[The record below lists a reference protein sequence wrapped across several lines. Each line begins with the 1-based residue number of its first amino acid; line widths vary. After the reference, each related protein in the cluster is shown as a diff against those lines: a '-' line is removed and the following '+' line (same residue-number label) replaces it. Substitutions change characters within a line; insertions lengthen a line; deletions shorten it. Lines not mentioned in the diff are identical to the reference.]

1 LEVSVKGA
9 GMVVLLVATLVLRA
23 SVGVCGNVV
32 PIQALAPPRATAR
45 TPWEGLA
52 IVVNRRNPITNL
64 SFTQLRRVF
73 LGEKHVWP
81 NGRRVVL
88 AGMRRGSPERQT
100 ILRVIYKMDDAT
112 LDKYFLYQVF
122 KGETST
128 SPTTLQTPADV
139 KKFVVSTPGA
149 MGYLR
154 ASDVDDSVKVVRVNG
169 LLPEEDGYPLRV
181 RARQRK

>member
-9 GMVVLLVATLVLRA
+9 GMVVLLVALVLPA
-23 SVGVCGNVV
+23 SQGVCGNIVSV
-32 PIQALAPPRATAR
+32 QAFATSGAAARA
-45 TPWEGLA
+45 PWEGLA
-52 IVVNRRNPITNL
+52 IVVNRKNPTTNL
-64 SFTQLRRVF
+64 SLTQLRRVF
-73 LGEKHVWP
+73 LGEKHLWP

-88 AGMRRGSPERQT
+88 TSMRRGSPERQT

-122 KGETST
+122 KGETAT

-139 KKFVVSTPGA
+139 KKFVVNTPGA

-154 ASDVDDSVKVVRVNG
+154 ESDVDESVKVVRVNG
-169 LLPEEDGYPLRV
+169 LLPKEDGYPLRL
-181 RARQRK
+181 RARPHK

>member
-1 LEVSVKGA
+1 
-9 GMVVLLVATLVLRA
+9 
-23 SVGVCGNVV
+23 
-32 PIQALAPPRATAR
+32 
-45 TPWEGLA
+45 
-52 IVVNRRNPITNL
+52 
-64 SFTQLRRVF
+64 
-73 LGEKHVWP
+73 
-81 NGRRVVL
+81 
-88 AGMRRGSPERQT
+88 
-100 ILRVIYKMDDAT
+100 MDDAT